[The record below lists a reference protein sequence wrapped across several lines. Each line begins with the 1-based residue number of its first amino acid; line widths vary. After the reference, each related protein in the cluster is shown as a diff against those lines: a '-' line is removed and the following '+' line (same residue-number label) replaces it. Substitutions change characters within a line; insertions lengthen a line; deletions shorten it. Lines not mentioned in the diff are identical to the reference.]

1 MQTHQQVAAMKA
13 AGAKPAMPM
22 LVKAL
27 IDTGASCSALDISL
41 VRGLG
46 LIFREAVRIHT
57 PSSGPERHL
66 CNQYDASLAI
76 GGKTDQPLE
85 RTLFVIESDLES
97 QGIYALIGLDIL
109 ADCAFVSDGPSGRF
123 SLSW

>member
-46 LIFREAVRIHT
+46 DSPGFRSVFRIPGVYGT
-57 PSSGPERHL
+57 PNSEIRKPVGM
-66 CNQYDASLAI
+66 
-76 GGKTDQPLE
+76 
-85 RTLFVIESDLES
+85 
-97 QGIYALIGLDIL
+97 
-109 ADCAFVSDGPSGRF
+109 
-123 SLSW
+123 